1 MQEWNDFKQRLTRL
15 IKQKF
20 CIRAFPNENA
30 ENLFLCARMTENIVL
45 ARIRMMG
52 ENILTKQKMKLG
64 TLIRLMM
71 RKMIFSR

>member
-15 IKQKF
+15 IKPKF